1 MLSILLFA
9 LLLQNNLTRKREQMK
24 TMKMPELSEHAES
37 DSELSASGN
46 GAPSTS
52 AKKSAPTN
60 AAQHLS
66 APHISVTSDDNDDTS
81 RMDTSSVNV
90 VRPPS
95 PSEDPVTPS
104 IPDAFLKQLGLST
117 ADKALVNGEPG

>member
-1 MLSILLFA
+1 
-9 LLLQNNLTRKREQMK
+9 
-24 TMKMPELSEHAES
+24 MKMPELSEHAES
-37 DSELSASGN
+37 DSELAASGN